1 MGTTRDFIVS
11 ALADTLLPMFSRS
24 MEDAVYETIDKRQIP
39 TRTDFKEVRDL
50 VNNLRGQVTGTTS
63 GIQRIVD
70 QIETLSSRID
80 ALEARITDEVP
91 AEAPLSKTLT
101 CKASGC
107 DDRTGQRGFARDTTS
122 NGNVAGYLNFRRTP
136 KRPVLR
142 STSRDG

>member
-11 ALADTLLPMFSRS
+11 TLADTLLPMFSRS

-50 VNNLRGQVTGTTS
+50 VNNLRGQVTGTTG

-80 ALEARITDEVP
+80 ALEARITDGTPE
-91 AEAPLSKTLT
+91 EAPRSQTLT
-101 CKASGC
+101 CKVSGC
-107 DDRTGQRGFARDTTS
+107 DEPYRAKGFCARHYQQWKRGRLPEFPPDA
-122 NGNVAGYLNFRRTP
+122 
-136 KRPVLR
+136 
-142 STSRDG
+142 

>member
-1 MGTTRDFIVS
+1 
-11 ALADTLLPMFSRS
+11 
-24 MEDAVYETIDKRQIP
+24 
-39 TRTDFKEVRDL
+39 DL

-107 DDRTGQRGFARDTTS
+107 DEPYRAKGFCARHYQQWKRGRLPEFPQDT
-122 NGNVAGYLNFRRTP
+122 
-136 KRPVLR
+136 
-142 STSRDG
+142 

>member
-70 QIETLSSRID
+70 QIETLSARID
-80 ALEARITDEVP
+80 AMEARISDGPTM
-91 AEAPLSKTLT
+91 EAPRSQTLT
-101 CKASGC
+101 CKVEGC
-107 DDRTGQRGFARDTTS
+107 DEPYRAKGFCARHYQQWKRGRLPEFPPDA
-122 NGNVAGYLNFRRTP
+122 
-136 KRPVLR
+136 
-142 STSRDG
+142 